1 LRLGFAGV
9 RAGALVVVLAAA
21 WPAVASAGATGY
33 CYAGLV
39 GTKGPL
45 GISGTLTA
53 RAPAVVQAGH
63 VAAWVGVGGPNEA
76 PDGTAEWLQ
85 VGMNSAR
92 GSVDNHLY
100 FEYSRPGIP
109 VKYVQVAANVPVG
122 QSVRVAVLKTAKGRD
137 LWRVWVDGKPVSD
150 PILLPGSEGRLTPVA
165 TAENS
170 DGGSPGVVNTF
181 SYSVAG
187 VRVAT
192 RAGGVW
198 RPFTGA
204 QLRQDDGVQV
214 IQSAPASFV
223 AGSAVVGRSPRA
235 RDVLRG

>member
-1 LRLGFAGV
+1 LRLLL
-9 RAGALVVVLAAA
+9 AGALAVLAAA
-21 WPAVASAGATGY
+21 WPVAASAAATGY

-39 GTKGPL
+39 GSKGPL

-53 RAPAVVQAGH
+53 RSAPVVQAGH

-85 VGMNSAR
+85 VGMNSAH
-92 GSVDNHLY
+92 GSTNNHLY
-100 FEYSRPGIP
+100 YEYARPGIP
-109 VKYVQVAANVPVG
+109 VTYVQLAANIPVG
-122 QSVRVAVLKTAKGRD
+122 QSVRVAVLKTATGRD

-165 TAENS
+165 TAENF
-170 DGGSPGVVNTF
+170 DGGAPGVVNTF

-187 VRVAT
+187 LRVAT

-198 RPFTGA
+198 RPFRSG

-214 IQSAPASFV
+214 VMGTAGSFV
-223 AGSAVVGRSPRA
+223 AGSAVAGPSPEA
-235 RDVLRG
+235 RKVLGG

>member
-1 LRLGFAGV
+1 MRLLL
-9 RAGALVVVLAAA
+9 AGALVALATA
-21 WPAVASAGATGY
+21 WPVAASAAATGY

-76 PDGTAEWLQ
+76 PDGSAEWLQ
-85 VGMNSAR
+85 VGMNSAH
-92 GSVDNHLY
+92 GSVNNHLY
-100 FEYSRPGIP
+100 YEYVRPGIP
-109 VKYVQVAANVPVG
+109 VQYVQLAANVPVG
-122 QSVRVAVLKTAKGRD
+122 QSVRVAVLKTATGRD

-150 PILLPGSEGRLTPVA
+150 PISLPGSEGRLTPVA
-165 TAENS
+165 TAENF
-170 DGGSPGVVNTF
+170 DGGAPGVVNTF

-187 VRVAT
+187 IKVAT

-198 RPFTGA
+198 RSFTEG

-214 IQSAPASFV
+214 IRGATASFV
-223 AGSAVVGRSPRA
+223 AGSAVAGRSAAA
-235 RDVLRG
+235 RDVLSR

>member
-1 LRLGFAGV
+1 MRLLP
-9 RAGALVVVLAAA
+9 AGALIALATA
-21 WPAVASAGATGY
+21 WPVAASAAATGY

-76 PDGTAEWLQ
+76 PDGSAEWLQ

-92 GSVDNHLY
+92 GSVNNHLY
-100 FEYSRPGIP
+100 YEYARPGIAP
-109 VKYVQVAANVPVG
+109 VYVQLAANVPVG
-122 QSVRVAVLKTAKGRD
+122 QSVRVAVLKTATGRD

-150 PILLPGSEGRLTPVA
+150 PISLPGSEGRLTPVA
-165 TAENS
+165 TAENF
-170 DGGSPGVVNTF
+170 DGGAPGVVNTF

-187 VRVAT
+187 IKVAT

-198 RPFTGA
+198 RSFTGG
-204 QLRQDDGVQV
+204 QLRQDEGVQV
-214 IQSAPASFV
+214 MRNAAASFV
-223 AGSAVVGRSPRA
+223 AGSAVAGRSAAA
-235 RDVLRG
+235 RDVLNR

>member
-1 LRLGFAGV
+1 MRLLL
-9 RAGALVVVLAAA
+9 AGALAVLAAA
-21 WPAVASAGATGY
+21 WPVAASAAATGY

-39 GTKGPL
+39 GSKGPL

-53 RAPAVVQAGH
+53 RSAPVVQAGH

-85 VGMNSAR
+85 VGMNSAH
-92 GSVDNHLY
+92 GSTNNHLY
-100 FEYSRPGIP
+100 YEYARPGIP
-109 VKYVQVAANVPVG
+109 VTYVQLAANIPVG
-122 QSVRVAVLKTAKGRD
+122 QSVRVAVLKTATGRD

-165 TAENS
+165 TAENF
-170 DGGSPGVVNTF
+170 DGGAPGVVNTF

-214 IQSAPASFV
+214 IRSAAASFV
-223 AGSAVVGRSPRA
+223 AGSAVVGRSPKA
-235 RDVLRG
+235 QGVLRG

>member
-1 LRLGFAGV
+1 
-9 RAGALVVVLAAA
+9 
-21 WPAVASAGATGY
+21 
-33 CYAGLV
+33 V
-39 GTKGPL
+39 GSKGPL

-53 RAPAVVQAGH
+53 RSAPVVQAGH

-85 VGMNSAR
+85 VGMNSAH
-92 GSVDNHLY
+92 GSTNNHLY
-100 FEYSRPGIP
+100 YEYARPGIP
-109 VKYVQVAANVPVG
+109 VTYVQLAANIPVG
-122 QSVRVAVLKTAKGRD
+122 QSVRVAVLKTATGRD

-165 TAENS
+165 TAENF
-170 DGGSPGVVNTF
+170 DGGAPGVVNTF

-214 IQSAPASFV
+214 IRSAAASFV
-223 AGSAVVGRSPRA
+223 AGSAVAGPSPEA
-235 RDVLRG
+235 RKVLGG